1 MAHLTLAGVSDDGKR
16 LRLVDEDGVEHTVDL
31 DDRLRAAL
39 RGATSSRRMET
50 KMDSAL
56 RPRDIQARIRA
67 GETPEAVAE
76 AAQTSVDKI
85 MAFAAPVLAER
96 QHIADRA
103 QRSSVRRTDGA
114 AAGGARTLGDAV
126 AAHLRTLNVD
136 PDVVEWDAWR
146 REDGRWS
153 MRAGYELTGPVEEIP
168 PAEARRQFDTNFF
181 GLARL
186 TQLVIPGMRARRSGR
201 IINLSSVFGRIAVPG
216 GAYYDASKHA
226 VAGFTGALRLEL
238 AAFGIHVILI
248 EPTAALTS
256 LNAKN
261 IVAGGHDGG
270 PYTAFRHDLA
280 DWHARTYAGPPR
292 NIAGRLAVS
301 ADDVAT
307 VIARAASTRRPR
319 ARYPVGTLARGLFA
333 LQHWLPGRAFDAFI
347 RTQFPAP
354 RQPP

>member
-1 MAHLTLAGVSDDGKR
+1 VTADPS
-16 LRLVDEDGVEHTVDL
+16 
-31 DDRLRAAL
+31 RAAL
-39 RGATSSRRMET
+39 ITGCSSGIGRATARRLRRGGFEVYATARRPESIADLTAAGITTFPLDVTDETSMTEVVGQITAERGAV
-50 KMDSAL
+50 AL
-56 RPRDIQARIRA
+56 L
-67 GETPEAVAE
+67 V
-76 AAQTSVDKI
+76 
-85 MAFAAPVLAER
+85 
-96 QHIADRA
+96 
-103 QRSSVRRTDGA
+103 
-114 AAGGARTLGDAV
+114 
-126 AAHLRTLNVD
+126 NN
-136 PDVVEWDAWR
+136 
-146 REDGRWS
+146 
-153 MRAGYELTGPVEEIP
+153 AGYELAGPVEEIP

-261 IVAGGHDGG
+261 IVVGGHEGG

>member
-1 MAHLTLAGVSDDGKR
+1 MTADPS
-16 LRLVDEDGVEHTVDL
+16 
-31 DDRLRAAL
+31 RAAL
-39 RGATSSRRMET
+39 ITGCSSGIGRATALRLCRGGFEVYATARRPESLADLTAAGITTLPLDVTDETSMTEVVGQITAERGAV
-50 KMDSAL
+50 AL
-56 RPRDIQARIRA
+56 L
-67 GETPEAVAE
+67 V
-76 AAQTSVDKI
+76 
-85 MAFAAPVLAER
+85 
-96 QHIADRA
+96 
-103 QRSSVRRTDGA
+103 
-114 AAGGARTLGDAV
+114 
-126 AAHLRTLNVD
+126 NN
-136 PDVVEWDAWR
+136 
-146 REDGRWS
+146 
-153 MRAGYELTGPVEEIP
+153 AGYELAGPVEEIP

>member
-1 MAHLTLAGVSDDGKR
+1 MTADPSRAALITGCSSGIGRATALR
-16 LRLVDEDGVEHTVDL
+16 LRLGGFEVYATARRPESLADLTAAGITTLPLDVTDETSMTEVVGQITAE
-31 DDRLRAAL
+31 
-39 RGATSSRRMET
+39 RGAV
-50 KMDSAL
+50 AL
-56 RPRDIQARIRA
+56 L
-67 GETPEAVAE
+67 V
-76 AAQTSVDKI
+76 
-85 MAFAAPVLAER
+85 
-96 QHIADRA
+96 
-103 QRSSVRRTDGA
+103 
-114 AAGGARTLGDAV
+114 
-126 AAHLRTLNVD
+126 NN
-136 PDVVEWDAWR
+136 
-146 REDGRWS
+146 
-153 MRAGYELTGPVEEIP
+153 AGYELTGPVEEIP